1 MTSQTETA
9 DAQGASHHGSRNWLT
24 IARRDFTDA
33 RRSRVLGLAI
43 GLFVLFV
50 GLVVLTTSTD
60 GPNAAMDVLWNIQG
74 VGLFFMPIVVLIVGY
89 LSIAGERE
97 TGRIKYLL
105 GWPNRRRD
113 VIVGKFLSRTLVS
126 LLAVGLS
133 MLLGTIGIA
142 VRYSSFPAEEIV
154 LMTVLMA
161 FFAVVY
167 TGIAVGVSAM
177 AATRGRAMG
186 GVIGIFVTFTVLWS
200 APSINPQESMAYIVE
215 DLLGLAAKPNLYE
228 FVFHLSPS
236 FAYGRLANGFVFERV
251 QDGAQ
256 LPASDAPFYIQDWF
270 MAVIMAGWVVAMLA
284 VGYLRFRDAE
294 LG

>member
-9 DAQGASHHGSRNWLT
+9 DAEGATPYGGRNWLT

-113 VIVGKFLSRTLVS
+113 VIIGKFLSRTLVS

-177 AATRGRAMG
+177 AATRGRAMA